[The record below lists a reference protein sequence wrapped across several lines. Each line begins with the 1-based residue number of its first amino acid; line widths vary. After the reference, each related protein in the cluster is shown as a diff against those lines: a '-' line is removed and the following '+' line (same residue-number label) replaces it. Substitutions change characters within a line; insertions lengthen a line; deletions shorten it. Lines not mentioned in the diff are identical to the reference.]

1 MKIYLIGFMGC
12 GKTSI
17 GKRLAK
23 KLGYNF
29 LDLDTLIEVKSK
41 KKIPDIFRELGEDGF
56 RKIERAAL
64 EDTFQLE
71 DIVIATGGGTPC
83 FFDNIDQINK
93 HGLSFYLNRSRH
105 FLVNKLFYSST
116 ERPLVKGKSK
126 NELDDYIGK
135 LLAKR
140 DFFYKKASFIV
151 TPPDGF
157 TKKDIAKMIRKFVHL
172 MSYIKITH
180 METTGNLKD
189 QHHHFA

>member
-17 GKRLAK
+17 GRRLAK

-41 KKIPDIFRELGEDGF
+41 QKIPDIFQEHREEGF

-93 HGLSFYLNRSRH
+93 HGLSFYLNRSCH

-126 NELDDYIGK
+126 NDLDDYIGK
-135 LLAKR
+135 LLANR
-140 DFFYKKASFIV
+140 DSFYKKASFIV

-157 TKKDIAKMIRKFVHL
+157 TKKDIAKMIREFFYL
-172 MSYIKITH
+172 MRYIKITG
-180 METTGNLKD
+180 METAGNLEERHR
-189 QHHHFA
+189 QFV

>member
-1 MKIYLIGFMGC
+1 MKIYLIGFMGS

-23 KLGYNF
+23 RLGYNF

-41 KKIPDIFRELGEDGF
+41 QKIPGIFREQGEDGF
-56 RKIERAAL
+56 RKIERKAL

-93 HGLSFYLNRSRH
+93 HGLSFYLNRSMH

-126 NELDDYIGK
+126 NELDEYVGK

-140 DFFYKKASFIV
+140 DSFYKKASFTI

-157 TKKDIAKMIRKFVHL
+157 SKKDIAKMIRKFIHL
-172 MSYIKITH
+172 MRYIKISG
-180 METTGNLKD
+180 MESAGYLNK
-189 QHHHFA
+189 QHNHIA